1 MKFLKLF
8 SPLNI
13 RHMTLSNRIVMPAMH
28 LNLADK
34 MFATQELND
43 FYVERAKGGAGFL
56 IMGGCAISPLQQGG
70 PFMVALHDD
79 KFIPKLTDF
88 VDQVHAAREDVKV
101 AAQLY
106 ASGAY
111 SFELVIGEKPISSSS
126 YYSRFSKSTSREMTL
141 EDIKKEQEAFATA
154 SLRCQ
159 KAGFDAVEICGS
171 AGYLIDQFLSP
182 LINKRTDKY
191 GGSLENRLRFPV
203 EVIETIKAKV
213 DDDLIVGMRM
223 AGEDFMGE
231 ESNTYKDKPP
241 IAKAYEDAGIDYINV
256 TGGWHESRVPQLI
269 MNLPPGTYTYLADNI
284 KRAVNV
290 PVFASNRLQDP
301 VLAEK
306 TLQANQADAIC
317 IGRGLIA
324 DPYLPAKV
332 QSGNLKDIMQCVS
345 CNQGCFDSVF
355 YLKTVTCLRN
365 AAACKERKM
374 ALKPLKEKKK
384 VMVIGAGP
392 AGLEA
397 ARVAAIRGH
406 EVHLY
411 EKDNCI
417 GGLLDIVAAPPGRS
431 HFQKMIEDYNYW
443 ILKHGIN
450 LHLNTEVSINLI
462 KEVSPN
468 VVVLATGSRLMSPPI
483 PGMDKPHVYSSWD
496 ALAGNVPIGEN
507 CVIIGGGATGIEL
520 AIHLREYGALSPE
533 SFKFLTFYQ
542 QYHGLKTED
551 ALKMLYTGR
560 KKVTVLE
567 MLPKAGRSIGKSTK
581 WALLDKCDMMGVNII
596 TNAKV
601 TEISDDSVTYVDARD
616 VEHIINNVDAVYNA
630 AGVRPNDDLYQKIKA
645 LKIKVQKAGD
655 VRKPA
660 TVLEAVQRGYKVANS
675 I

>member
-1 MKFLKLF
+1 MVLGEL
-8 SPLNI
+8 
-13 RHMTLSNRIVMPAMH
+13 H

-34 MFATQELND
+34 MFCTPELND
-43 FYVERAKGGAGFL
+43 FYAERARGGAGFL

-79 KFIPKLTDF
+79 KFIPKLKEF
-88 VDQVHAAREDVKV
+88 VDDVHAARDDVKV

-171 AGYLIDQFLSP
+171 AGYLMDQFLSP

-191 GGSLENRLRFPV
+191 GGSLENRLRFPL
-203 EVIETIKAKV
+203 ETIETIKAKV
-213 DDDLIVGMRM
+213 EDDLIVGMRM
-223 AGEDFMGE
+223 AGEDFMGD

-241 IAKAYEDAGIDYINV
+241 IARAYEDAGIDFINV

-284 KRAVNV
+284 KQAVKKV

-301 VLAEK
+301 VLAEQ
-306 TLQANQADAIC
+306 TLQANKADAIC

-324 DPYLPAKV
+324 DPYLPNKV
-332 QSGNLKDIMQCVS
+332 KSGELKDIMQCVS
-345 CNQGCFDSVF
+345 CNQGCFDHVF
-355 YLKTVTCLRN
+355 YLKTVACLRN
-365 AAACKERKM
+365 ATACQERKM

-384 VMVIGAGP
+384 VMVIGSGP
-392 AGLEA
+392 SGLEA
-397 ARVAAIRGH
+397 SRVAAIRGH

-411 EKDNCI
+411 EKNKCI
-417 GGLLDIVAAPPGRS
+417 GGLLEVVAAPPGRS
-431 HFQKMIEDYNYW
+431 QFQKIVEDYEYW

-450 LHLNTEVSINLI
+450 VHLNTDVTIDLVKDVN
-462 KEVSPN
+462 PD
-468 VVVLATGSRLMSPPI
+468 VVVLATGSRLVKPPI
-483 PGMDKPHVYSSWD
+483 PGMDNSHVYSSWD

-551 ALKMLYTGR
+551 AMKMLYTGR

-601 TEISDDSVTYVDARD
+601 TEIGDDHVAYVDVRD
-616 VEHIINNVDAVYNA
+616 IEHRIEGVDAVYNA
-630 AGVRPNDDLYQKIKA
+630 AGVRPNDDLYSQIKA
-645 LKIKVQKAGD
+645 LKIKVQKSGD
-655 VRKPA
+655 VRTPA
-660 TVLEAVQRGYKVANS
+660 TVLEAVERGYKVGNS